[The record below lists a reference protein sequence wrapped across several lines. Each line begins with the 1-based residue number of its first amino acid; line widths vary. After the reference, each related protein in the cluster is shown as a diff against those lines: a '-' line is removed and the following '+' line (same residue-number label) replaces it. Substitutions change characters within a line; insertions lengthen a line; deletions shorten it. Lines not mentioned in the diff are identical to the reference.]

1 MNNTSGGGGLGVA
14 TIIVA
19 LGSWKEVGGDEALLK
34 NKRLECI
41 VECKR
46 EKKEKTLMPP

>member
-1 MNNTSGGGGLGVA
+1 
-14 TIIVA
+14 
-19 LGSWKEVGGDEALLK
+19 LGSWKEVVGDEALLK
-34 NKRLECI
+34 NKTLECI

>member
-1 MNNTSGGGGLGVA
+1 VVVVVGGPVA

-19 LGSWKEVGGDEALLK
+19 LVDGDEALLK